1 MKRSFFQYVSLNVLG
16 ALGLS
21 GYILADTLFVAH
33 RLAPLE
39 AVQSTTTHFVLKK
52 YKYHGVILVGD
63 EKDEREV
70 TSL

>member
-33 RLAPLE
+33 RLGTDGLAALNL
-39 AVQSTTTHFVLKK
+39 ASRSSASST
-52 YKYHGVILVGD
+52 GWG
-63 EKDEREV
+63 
-70 TSL
+70 

>member
-33 RLAPLE
+33 RLGTDGLPSRSSAS
-39 AVQSTTTHFVLKK
+39 ST
-52 YKYHGVILVGD
+52 GWG
-63 EKDEREV
+63 
-70 TSL
+70 

>member
-33 RLAPLE
+33 RLGTDGLAALNL
-39 AVQSTTTHFVLKK
+39 AISVFGLIN
-52 YKYHGVILVGD
+52 GLG
-63 EKDEREV
+63 
-70 TSL
+70 

>member
-33 RLAPLE
+33 RLGTCL
-39 AVQSTTTHFVLKK
+39 L
-52 YKYHGVILVGD
+52 Y
-63 EKDEREV
+63 
-70 TSL
+70 TSPSPRDRG